1 MEYFEKEKPMHR
13 IDRRRD
19 SCYSEENA
27 WGGGCDMG
35 WKNRL
40 IMVLKGNV
48 FATNGIIA
56 PFLRTPRR

>member
-1 MEYFEKEKPMHR
+1 
-13 IDRRRD
+13 
-19 SCYSEENA
+19 
-27 WGGGCDMG
+27 MG

-48 FATNGIIA
+48 FAANGIIA